1 MVFMQTRREK
11 LGYEMMLL
19 PSLEEFVPPDERL
32 RKLNRVLDLSFV
44 HEAVRDRYCQD
55 NGRGSVDPEVVI
67 RLFLLQAIE
76 GIRSTR
82 ELMRQ
87 VYANLI
93 YRWFIGYRIT
103 DQVPDHSTLS
113 RALERFGDEL
123 FNELFKR
130 SIAQCRS
137 SGLVDGE
144 VLHLDATVIRADLAR
159 SQVGRR
165 GCADPDARLGR
176 AANGAKIP
184 SYKQQTVVDGKSGVV
199 VALEVL
205 PGNAHDREQSVET
218 IDQAVRHTGVRP
230 QAVCADAAYAN
241 AANAAAMEEREIRLV
256 SPPQPVVETGRGDNP
271 LTVDDFAYDHRRDE
285 YVCPA
290 GQILTFIGTESGR
303 RKRRRYRAPKSAC
316 TPCPFKGRC
325 TRSERRTLHIIPD
338 RASLVRLRADAKTD
352 DFKELYRTHAPISEG
367 KFGEEKQWH
376 GLGRAWRRGLPKMRM
391 QCWLTGAV
399 LNFKRLAA
407 ALRPFLPF
415 GNAVGV
421 ALAAFLR
428 PMRRPKLISRH
439 GAHHHVPVVA
449 MS

>member
-1 MVFMQTRREK
+1 MVLMQTRREQ

-19 PSLEEFVPPDERL
+19 PSLEEFVPADDRL

-55 NGRGSVDPEVVI
+55 NGRGSIDPEVVI

-93 YRWFIGYRIT
+93 YRWFIGYCIT
-103 DQVPDHSTLS
+103 DKVPDHSTLS
-113 RALERFGDEL
+113 RALERFGDAL

-130 SIAQCRS
+130 SIAQCRA

-159 SQVGRR
+159 DQVGRP
-165 GCADPDARLGR
+165 GCSDPDARLGR
-176 AANGAKIP
+176 GPDGTKIP

-205 PGNAHDREQSVET
+205 PGNAHDRERSVET
-218 IDQAVRHTGVRP
+218 IDQAVRHVGVQP
-230 QAVCADAAYAN
+230 KAVCADAAYAN

-256 SPPQPVVETGRGDNP
+256 SPPQRVAIVGRGRDP
-271 LTVDDFAYDHRRDE
+271 LTVDDFDYDDTRDV

-290 GQILTFIGTESGR
+290 GEILTYDTDLRRCGEYQTQAAPLPGTGICLCPVCIQNEVHAQSAQDTPDYSG
-303 RKRRRYRAPKSAC
+303 SC
-316 TPCPFKGRC
+316 
-325 TRSERRTLHIIPD
+325 
-338 RASLVRLRADAKTD
+338 V
-352 DFKELYRTHAPISEG
+352 
-367 KFGEEKQWH
+367 
-376 GLGRAWRRGLPKMRM
+376 
-391 QCWLTGAV
+391 
-399 LNFKRLAA
+399 
-407 ALRPFLPF
+407 
-415 GNAVGV
+415 VGS
-421 ALAAFLR
+421 FT
-428 PMRRPKLISRH
+428 
-439 GAHHHVPVVA
+439 
-449 MS
+449 